1 MKKIALEPL
10 GDSALV
16 ATGAPVLSA
25 LLAKDLKVLMSCG
38 GKGICST
45 CHVRVCDGMDQLS
58 PIGAKE
64 RRTLALVA
72 DASPESRLACQATV
86 YGDGVTVT
94 VPAGMYIERAEDLLG
109 LLGTRAPE
117 NVLHPVNG
125 AVLIPKGKLITRT
138 LLEQSRNLEQEVR
151 HLKGGDSKLGSG
163 PGETRPAFTAS
174 GIAARRA
181 PSSQTTHSITRASV
195 ETKSNPGGASKPL
208 APPAQTQL
216 PAPASPPAR
225 TVEPGTSRT
234 NVAPCA
240 RASVGT
246 SVVSVLPVASAAPRV
261 ATPPPVA
268 VHAGAQVG
276 KYLLLEQVGKGGAGV
291 VFRALH
297 TTLKTLVAVKFLRTD
312 THDEG
317 GRERLAREAQ
327 LLAQMSHPNVVRVL
341 DFEEHPEQPYVV
353 MEFVDGLTAADLI
366 AQSGRL
372 APGRAVEVALDV
384 AAGLSAAHALGIVH
398 RDVKPGNVLVARSGG
413 SKLVDLGLATR
424 ARLDTADGPASGAI
438 EGTVG
443 YMSPEALTAGPTD
456 HRADIYSLGAT
467 LFHLAAGRL
476 PFVGNSLTAV
486 MMKHLHQPPPVLH
499 ELVPE
504 APAQLS
510 SVIQTMMA
518 KLPGQ
523 RFQTYADLCA
533 ELKMVRHTC
542 DGR

>member
-58 PIGAKE
+58 PIGTKE

-72 DASPESRLACQATV
+72 DATPESRLACQATV

-125 AVLIPKGKLITRT
+125 AILIPKGKLITRT

-151 HLKGGDSKLGSG
+151 HLKGGDSKLGTG
-163 PGETRPAFTAS
+163 PGEARPAFTAS

-181 PSSQTTHSITRASV
+181 PSSQTTHAITRASV

-208 APPAQTQL
+208 A
-216 PAPASPPAR
+216 APVHTPPPAR
-225 TVEPGTSRT
+225 PVETGTSRT
-234 NVAPCA
+234 NVAPFA

-246 SVVSVLPVASAAPRV
+246 SIVPVQPIAPAATVV

-291 VFRALH
+291 VYRALH

-341 DFEEHPEQPYVV
+341 DFEDHPERPYVV

-424 ARLDTADGPASGAI
+424 ARLDTADGPSSGAI

-443 YMSPEALTAGPTD
+443 YMSPEALSAGPTD

-510 SVIQTMMA
+510 ALIQTMMA
-518 KLPGQ
+518 KVPGQ

-533 ELKMVRHTC
+533 ELKLVRHTC